1 MLSRPVDTDTTQPV
15 FPPME
20 KGIYKWQV
28 KEAKEYGSNKDLNI
42 KGLMEKMDLGDQ
54 KQVSVLSIRWLLQC
68 VEDPRYDGSAG
79 KPQTR
84 YWFTTYW
91 ASDEKIDGSYQNSVN
106 RYLTENPT
114 ATEDDVKKY
123 VRKWKPQINTFE
135 MLHACGLMERREGD
149 SQVEYVPIGWE
160 FDKMGD
166 AIIAALGTVVY
177 GKIDKQTIGDREFKD
192 SLVQVSQ
199 VKEK

>member
-1 MLSRPVDTDTTQPV
+1 MLSRPVDTDTTQDV

-20 KGIYKWQV
+20 KGIFKWQV
-28 KEAKEYGSNKDLNI
+28 KEAKEYGSNKSLNI
-42 KGLMEKMDLGDQ
+42 KGLTEKMELADQ
-54 KQVSVLSIRWLLQC
+54 KQVDVLLVRWKLQC
-68 VEDPRYDGSAG
+68 VEDPRYDGTSGG

-91 ASDEKIDGSYQNSVN
+91 ASDEKIDAVYQASMAK
-106 RYLTENPT
+106 YLTENPT
-114 ATEDDVKKY
+114 ATEEDVKRY

-135 MLHACGLMERREGD
+135 MLHACGLMERREED
-149 SQVEYVPIGWE
+149 SVVEYVPIGWE
-160 FDKMGD
+160 LDKIGD
-166 AIIAALGTVVY
+166 AVIAALGTVVY
-177 GKIDKQTIGDREFKD
+177 GKIDQQGEYKD